1 MDEASDDIATG
12 ALVQFVHGLRFS
24 DLPQPVRQESTRALL
39 DAVGCAVGGARHEI
53 VDRAHTALRPFSG
66 APTTSILGR
75 AEQSDPLHAVLING
89 LAAAAHSFF
98 DTYSEALLHPGGTV
112 ACVLLAIC
120 ERTPVNGEAFL
131 TAFAAGVEVACRL
144 TRMTILAPA
153 EGNISWSQ
161 SGVVGGIAAAL
172 AAGKLLG
179 LRPDQLR
186 SAIGISASEAAGT
199 RVEHGSMA
207 ASLIFGRAAQSGL
220 RAALLA
226 AQDFTSSPRPIE
238 DRHGFA
244 SVFSTKPN
252 FVAVKDGLGSRYE
265 LLQDTYK
272 PFPTGVVV
280 HPSIDAMLRLRRE
293 HVFNSDDIRR
303 ISLSVTPNAV
313 TFGDRPRP
321 KDNLEAK
328 FSIQHWVAAAATYGK
343 AGVAQGANAIVMD
356 PAIIRLRSLV
366 EVQSDPA
373 LPAHGARLTMD
384 LNDGRQLQNMV
395 EHCVGSAANPM
406 SDAELETKFIEQCTP
421 VIGELRAKELAALC
435 WRVVA
440 LTDAADL
447 ARGGRPL

>member
-1 MDEASDDIATG
+1 MADASNDIATG
-12 ALVQFVHGLRFS
+12 PLVQFVHGLRFS
-24 DLPQPVRQESTRALL
+24 DLPQPVRRESTRALL

-53 VDRAHTALRPFSG
+53 VDRAHNALRPFSG
-66 APTTSILGR
+66 APTTTILGR

-89 LAAAAHSFF
+89 LAGAAHSFF

-120 ERTPVNGEAFL
+120 ERIPVNGEAFL

-172 AAGKLLG
+172 AAGKLLR
-179 LRPDQLR
+179 LSPYQLR

-226 AQDFTSSPRPIE
+226 AHDFTSAPRPIE
-238 DRHGFA
+238 GRHGFA

-293 HVFNSDDIRR
+293 QVFNSDDIRR
-303 ISLSVTPNAV
+303 ISLSVTPSAV
-313 TFGDRPRP
+313 TFGDRARP

-343 AGVAQGANAIVMD
+343 AGLAQGANAIVMD

-373 LPAHGARLTMD
+373 LPPHGAKLTMD
-384 LNDGRQLQNMV
+384 LNDGRQLQYMV
-395 EHCVGSAANPM
+395 EHCVGSPANPM
-406 SDAELETKFIEQCTP
+406 SDAELETKFIEQCTS

-435 WRVVA
+435 WRVVE

-447 ARGGRPL
+447 ARGGRLL

>member
-1 MDEASDDIATG
+1 MAEAPSDIATG
-12 ALVQFVHGLRFS
+12 PLVGFVHGLRFA
-24 DLPQPVRQESTRALL
+24 DLPLPVVQEATRALL
-39 DAVGCAVGGARHEI
+39 DAVGCAIGGARHEI
-53 VDRAHTALRPFSG
+53 VDRAHDALRPFSG
-66 APTTSILGR
+66 PPTTTILGR

-89 LAAAAHSFF
+89 LAGAAHSFF

-112 ACVLLAIC
+112 ACVLLAIA
-120 ERTPVNGEAFL
+120 ERAPVSGETFL

-172 AAGKLLG
+172 AGGKLLG

-186 SAIGISASEAAGT
+186 FAVGIAASEAAGT

-226 AQDFTSSPRPIE
+226 AHDFTSSPRPIE

-252 FVAVKDGLGSRYE
+252 FAAVVDGLGTQFE

-280 HPSIDAMLRLRRE
+280 HPAIDAMLRLKRE
-293 HVFNSDDIRR
+293 QAFTPADIRR
-303 ISLSVTPNAV
+303 IGLRVTPSAV

-321 KDNLEAK
+321 KNHLEAK

-343 AGVAQGANAIVMD
+343 AGIAQGANAVVTD
-356 PAIIRLRSLV
+356 PAILRLRSLV
-366 EVQSDPA
+366 EVQADPA
-373 LPAHGARLTMD
+373 LPPHGANLTVD
-384 LNDGRQLQNMV
+384 LSDGRQLENVV

-406 SDAELETKFIEQCTP
+406 SDADLETKFTEQCAP
-421 VIGELRAKELAALC
+421 VIGAPRARALAALC
-435 WRVVA
+435 WRVAA
-440 LTDAADL
+440 LTDAAEL
-447 ARGGRPL
+447 ARSGRPL